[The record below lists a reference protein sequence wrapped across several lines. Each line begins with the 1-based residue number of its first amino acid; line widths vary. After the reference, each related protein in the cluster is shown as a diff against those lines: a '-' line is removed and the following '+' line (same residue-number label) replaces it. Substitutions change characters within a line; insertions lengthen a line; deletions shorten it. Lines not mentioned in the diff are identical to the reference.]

1 MPGWDDLLRELSHTE
16 PPLYVMLKDAKAFV
30 GGNVVTIDSPN
41 PMLKSLLMTDNIGAK
56 LADEVERVL
65 GRRHRLRIAKVER
78 PAEQNTS
85 DALNDIIKKAESQEI
100 EVHVK
105 E

>member
-1 MPGWDDLLRELSHTE
+1 MSCSRMPK
-16 PPLYVMLKDAKAFV
+16 PLWGEMW
-30 GGNVVTIDSPN
+30 SQ
-41 PMLKSLLMTDNIGAK
+41 STDNIGAK

-78 PAEQNTS
+78 PAEQGTP
-85 DALNDIIKKAESQEI
+85 DALQDIIKKAESQEI